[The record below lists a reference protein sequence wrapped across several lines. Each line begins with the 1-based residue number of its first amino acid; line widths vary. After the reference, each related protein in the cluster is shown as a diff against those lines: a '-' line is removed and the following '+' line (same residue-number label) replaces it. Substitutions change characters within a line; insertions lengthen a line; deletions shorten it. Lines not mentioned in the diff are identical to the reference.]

1 MKTKAMSTL
10 FGVLVLATLACAQDA
25 AAPAL
30 QGSVIDAVGLP
41 GQTWT
46 SIGNLSPIERGNNYV
61 QSYVEQD
68 AALFATNS
76 GSITLTPYVSLG
88 MVLDTKGYDWNN
100 KVEPRI
106 GMKLNKV
113 FRNGVVS
120 IGSAYSYED
129 RFNSLQSSGLVLY
142 AQDWFG
148 WQPVAEKAKRF
159 PGSTW
164 AIVGTLS
171 PVEHGNIITQ
181 GFVSQGVV
189 AKRFSKMALVPF
201 GQLTLS
207 RDTQGFDWEN
217 KALYGSGLKIVIP
230 RDEVYTEIGT
240 VYLHERRFQSGQSA
254 GGLTVFANFSFSWN
268 LLNRKAGR

>member
-1 MKTKAMSTL
+1 MKTKSLLAL
-10 FGVLVLATLACAQDA
+10 LAVLILATVAGAQDA
-25 AAPAL
+25 AVPAL
-30 QGSVIDAVGLP
+30 QGSVLDAVGLP

-46 SIGNLSPIERGNNYV
+46 SLGNLSPIEHGNYYL

-76 GSITLTPYVSLG
+76 GSVTLTPYVSLG

-100 KVEPRI
+100 KVEPRV
-106 GMKLNKV
+106 GMKLNKF

-120 IGSAYSYED
+120 VGSAYSYED

-148 WQPVAEKAKRF
+148 WQPVTEKAARF

-164 AIVGTLS
+164 GIVGIIS
-171 PVEHGNIITQ
+171 PVEHGNIIAQ
-181 GFVSQGVV
+181 SFVSQGVV
-189 AKRFSKMALVPF
+189 ARRFSRMTLVPF
-201 GQLTLS
+201 AQTTLS

-217 KALYGSGLKIVIP
+217 KVLYGGGLKGVMP
-230 RDEVYTEIGT
+230 RDGLYTEVGAA
-240 VYLHERRFQSGQSA
+240 LLREKRFQSGLSA
-254 GGLTVFANFSFSWN
+254 DGLTVFMNFSFGWN

>member
-1 MKTKAMSTL
+1 MKTKSL
-10 FGVLVLATLACAQDA
+10 FTVFAVLLVATVAGAQEA

-46 SIGNLSPIERGNNYV
+46 SIGNLSPIEHGNYYV

-68 AALFATNS
+68 AALLATNS
-76 GSITLTPYVSLG
+76 GSLTLTPYFSLG
-88 MVLDTKGYDWNN
+88 MFLDTKGYDWNN
-100 KVEPRI
+100 KVEPRV
-106 GMKLNKV
+106 GMKLNKF

-120 IGSAYSYED
+120 VGSAFSYED
-129 RFNSLQSSGLVLY
+129 RFNSLQSSGLVMY

-148 WQPVAEKAKRF
+148 WQPAAEKANRF

-164 AIVGTLS
+164 AVVGTIS
-171 PVEHGNIITQ
+171 PVEHGNIVAQ
-181 GFVSQGVV
+181 SFVSQGVV
-189 AKRFSKMALVPF
+189 ARRLSQMALVPF
-201 GQLTLS
+201 AQLTLS

-217 KALYGSGLKIVIP
+217 KALSGGGFKIVIP
-230 RDEVYTEIGT
+230 HEEVYTEIGT
-240 VYLHERRFQSGQSA
+240 AYLHENRFQSGQSA
-254 GGLTVFANFSFSWN
+254 GGLTVFVNFSFGWN